1 MTEPYSS
8 ARVIP
13 TLSRPIVASWSELEA
28 CSSRAGAL
36 PEMEPAEPS
45 REPSLEPAP
54 APEPDPAPRSAQP
67 SASFFRV
74 PSFSGSGAAE
84 RIEPAPLSPPAAQP
98 AAHPAAPAE
107 REPVRFS
114 GLSRRE
120 TPRPVRSLSTEE
132 LIAYLQP
139 RIQRSI
145 LEQLDPVI
153 EQAARS
159 AAASA
164 ADRIRNDVSGRLDLI
179 VKNAVSEE
187 IARYFRN

>member
-36 PEMEPAEPS
+36 PAMEPAEPS

-67 SASFFRV
+67 SASFFSV
-74 PSFSGSGAAE
+74 PSFSGAGTAG
-84 RIEPAPLSPPAAQP
+84 RIEPAPLSPPAGR
-98 AAHPAAPAE
+98 PAE
-107 REPVRFS
+107 RPGEPAARGPARFS
-114 GLSRRE
+114 GLSAAE
-120 TPRPVRSLSTEE
+120 APRPARSLSAEE

-145 LEQLDPVI
+145 LEQLEPVI